1 MLVVTLTKG
10 NTTFH
15 VKHRH
20 PTLNLCN
27 NARGP
32 LTLTKVNVIA
42 TLTFGNV
49 T

>member
-1 MLVVTLTKG
+1 MFLITLTKR

-15 VKHRH
+15 VKHPH

-27 NARGP
+27 NACAP